1 MKLTSFNP
9 FIIFT
14 DYRRRKGC
22 SWRLQKGLECIIV
35 DASSLLVTIEYF
47 CAIRLG
53 QSIVKQERNIIF
65 FCGLKKSFYLC
76 SCKTKR
82 RFGLFILNN
91 K

>member
-1 MKLTSFNP
+1 M
-9 FIIFT
+9 
-14 DYRRRKGC
+14 
-22 SWRLQKGLECIIV
+22 ECISV
-35 DASSLLVTIEYF
+35 DASNLLVTIEYF

-53 QSIVKQERNIIF
+53 QSTVKQERNIIF

-82 RFGLFILNN
+82 RFGLFILNI